1 MHMTCRASARPA
13 VGCPAALEP
22 DRWLAPATA
31 TDRDVLATVAGP
43 VLDVGCGPARHVR
56 ALLDQGVPALGI
68 DVSPA
73 AVRLARGRGA
83 TVIRRSVFDRVPAA
97 GRWMTVLLL
106 DGCIGIGGNPV
117 PLLRRAGT
125 LVADGGTVLVEVAPP
140 AVLTQLVTVRLDGDG
155 PAFTWARV
163 GIDGL
168 TALAEAADLA
178 VRRTAVIGGRWFGWL
193 AR

>member
-1 MHMTCRASARPA
+1 MTCRTGTRRTI
-13 VGCPAALEP
+13 GHPAALEP
-22 DRWLAPATA
+22 QRWLAPATP
-31 TDRDVLATVAGP
+31 TDRHLLATVSGP

-56 ALLDQGVPALGI
+56 ALLDRGVPALGI

-73 AVRLARGRGA
+73 AVRLARRRGA

-106 DGCIGIGGNPV
+106 DGSIGIGGNPA

-125 LVADGGTVLVEVAPP
+125 LLGDGGTVLVEVAPP
-140 AVLTQLVTVRLDGDG
+140 DVPTRLVTVRLDGDG

-168 TALAEAADLA
+168 AVCARAAGLAVGRTAL
-178 VRRTAVIGGRWFGWL
+178 IGGRWFGWL
-193 AR
+193 GR